1 MANFTAADVKRL
13 REQTGAGMMDCK
25 NALQEASGDLEA
37 AVELLRLKG
46 AKDVN
51 KRATRT
57 AANGL
62 VTAELDGT
70 RAGVLV
76 ELNCETDFV
85 AKTDLFQQVAA
96 EIAAAALRAEVTDRP
111 SLLTAEARPGTTVQ
125 QLIEEAGASLKE
137 KLELGRFARFEGG
150 YVASYLHRSDAA
162 LPPTLGV
169 LVQLD
174 QDNAEVAKDLA
185 QQVAAMRPLYTV
197 REDVPADVVEKE
209 RRIAEQITRD
219 EGKPEQAIGK
229 IVEGRLNAYFKDVVL
244 TEQAFVKDPKTTI
257 KQVLAGSWC
266 QRDRLRQ
273 VPGRPGLRPHLMPD
287 SGLAGVLHPSWRRV
301 VLKLSGGL
309 FAGNEPLGI
318 SPDVVAHLA
327 AEIIAAVKDGVQ
339 VAAVVGGGNM
349 FRGAA
354 LAERGIDRA
363 RADYMGMLST
373 VINCLALQDVLEKMG
388 VETRVQ
394 TAITMGQVAEP
405 YIPRRAIRHL
415 EKGRVV
421 IFGAGLG
428 APYFSTDTAA
438 AQRALEIG
446 ADAVLKGTKVNG
458 VYDADPHTTPD
469 AARFNRLDY
478 SEYLSRGLK
487 VMDTTAVSLCMD
499 NGLPIV
505 VFALMG
511 EGNVVRAIRGEEVG
525 TLICHKDGQDA
536 DSEGEDREYRED
548 HAD

>member
-70 RAGVLV
+70 QAGVLV

-85 AKTDLFQQVAA
+85 AKTDLFQQVAV
-96 EIAAAALRAEVTDRP
+96 EIAAAAIKAKAADRP
-111 SLLTAEARPGTTVQ
+111 SLLTTEARPGTTVQ

-150 YVASYLHRSDAA
+150 YVARYLHRSDAA

-174 QDNAEVAKDLA
+174 KDNAEVGTDLA
-185 QQVAAMRPLYTV
+185 QQIAAMRPLYVV

-257 KQVLAGSWC
+257 NKVLAGS
-266 QRDRLRQ
+266 
-273 VPGRPGLRPHLMPD
+273 
-287 SGLAGVLHPSWRRV
+287 GVS
-301 VLKLSGGL
+301 
-309 FAGNEPLGI
+309 
-318 SPDVVAHLA
+318 
-327 AEIIAAVKDGVQ
+327 
-339 VAAVVGGGNM
+339 
-349 FRGAA
+349 
-354 LAERGIDRA
+354 
-363 RADYMGMLST
+363 
-373 VINCLALQDVLEKMG
+373 VIG
-388 VETRVQ
+388 
-394 TAITMGQVAEP
+394 
-405 YIPRRAIRHL
+405 
-415 EKGRVV
+415 
-421 IFGAGLG
+421 F
-428 APYFSTDTAA
+428 
-438 AQRALEIG
+438 
-446 ADAVLKGTKVNG
+446 
-458 VYDADPHTTPD
+458 
-469 AARFNRLDY
+469 ARFQ
-478 SEYLSRGLK
+478 
-487 VMDTTAVSLCMD
+487 
-499 NGLPIV
+499 
-505 VFALMG
+505 
-511 EGNVVRAIRGEEVG
+511 VG
-525 TLICHKDGQDA
+525 QA
-536 DSEGEDREYRED
+536 
-548 HAD
+548 